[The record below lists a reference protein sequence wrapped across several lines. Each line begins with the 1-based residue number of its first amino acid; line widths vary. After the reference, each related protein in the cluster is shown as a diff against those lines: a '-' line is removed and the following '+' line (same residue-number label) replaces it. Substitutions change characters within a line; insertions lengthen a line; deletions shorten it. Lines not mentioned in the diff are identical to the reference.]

1 MNLVFSTR
9 GIHLPSHTAS
19 LDKKY
24 ILKNIP
30 KGLKVLVMPGQG
42 CISEKETEIKYV
54 VITRSC
60 KKKNPMFRVVLGVY
74 PHPKAD

>member
-1 MNLVFSTR
+1 
-9 GIHLPSHTAS
+9 
-19 LDKKY
+19 
-24 ILKNIP
+24 
-30 KGLKVLVMPGQG
+30 MPGQG